1 MYVLFIHK
9 NVYTLLSFF
18 NFKLTFLQFIVLL
31 IPILFVTATP
41 INNGLV
47 LKINPGYPKEEVRTK
62 SIDTS
67 LTKNRQDLKAK
78 VNNRII
84 SEAIFP
90 KTVDTET
97 SCTNRVTKILFPS
110 RDEFNDSESG
120 LNINFINIPII
131 EEQVQDYTIIV
142 AKAPKKFKIGRDH
155 EALPVIV
162 YIVFPNDDPE
172 NMSIKI
178 PLIYF
183 VTETERLHLNE
194 KDKLDPVIMINSNR
208 TTTGLKSNNVF
219 KFVKFKNKLKKS
231 FN

>member
-1 MYVLFIHK
+1 MSSIVSLP
-9 NVYTLLSFF
+9 
-18 NFKLTFLQFIVLL
+18 FLKDFIVVL

-47 LKINPGYPKEEVRTK
+47 LKINPVYPKEEIKAK

-67 LTKNRQDLKAK
+67 LTKNRQDLKAT
-78 VNNRII
+78 VNNRLI

-97 SCTNRVTKILFPS
+97 SCTNRVTKILFPPG
-110 RDEFNDSESG
+110 DEFNDSESG
-120 LNINFINIPII
+120 LNINFINIPIV
-131 EEQVQDYTIIV
+131 EQQVQDYTIIV
-142 AKAPKKFKIGRDH
+142 AKAPKKFKIGREH

-183 VTETERLHLNE
+183 VTESEQLNLNE
-194 KDKLDPVIMINSNR
+194 KDKLDPIILINSNR

-219 KFVKFKNKLKKS
+219 KFVKFKNK
-231 FN
+231 

>member
-1 MYVLFIHK
+1 MYVLLIHK

-62 SIDTS
+62 SMDS
-67 LTKNRQDLKAK
+67 NLTKNRQDLKA
-78 VNNRII
+78 NDRII

-131 EEQVQDYTIIV
+131 EEQVQDYTIIA

-162 YIVFPNDDPE
+162 YIVFPNDDPD

-183 VTETERLHLNE
+183 VTEPERLHLNE

-219 KFVKFKNKLKKS
+219 KFVKFKNKLKNS